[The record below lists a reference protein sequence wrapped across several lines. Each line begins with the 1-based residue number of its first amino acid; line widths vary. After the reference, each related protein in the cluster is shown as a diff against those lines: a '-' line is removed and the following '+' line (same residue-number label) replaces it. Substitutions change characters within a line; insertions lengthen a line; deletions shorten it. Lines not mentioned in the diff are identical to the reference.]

1 MSEERIQV
9 IGWEKPHGEILTG
22 SWVLRSEIEAVVRDR
37 VTMPQVRGELLD
49 AVRTALLFL
58 DEGSPAHD
66 ALMALQGGVVI
77 DDRPMTEADIAAGK
91 KLLAEHPE
99 IGETDPSVANRTRDI
114 PDPPREAK
122 VPIDRESPLR
132 AAARELLGA
141 CVAITEGPDG
151 PYDRLRASKQWADA
165 LAKVRALLGDE

>member
-1 MSEERIQV
+1 VSEERIQV

-66 ALMALQGGVVI
+66 ALMALQSGIVI
-77 DDRPMTEADIAAGK
+77 DDRPVTEADIAAGK

-114 PDPPREAK
+114 PDPLREA
-122 VPIDRESPLR
+122 V
-132 AAARELLGA
+132 RELVEML
-141 CVAITEGPDG
+141 DG
-151 PYDRLRASKQWADA
+151 LEIDAKDATLTTNQRLRFAQGYYPI
-165 LAKVRALLGDE
+165 LAKVREHLETE